1 MLLYLIAHEIMIL
14 LDISQCTHMYIHVVL
29 CYGCTQA
36 DIVSRDACILPYYTN
51 FQATNDGLTSQIKT
65 LQIALAEAKEE
76 NLARIEH
83 EAILVHQFQVGVLLI
98 VVYYG
103 NALTATIIY
112 ILSY

>member
-1 MLLYLIAHEIMIL
+1 MLCCVI
-14 LDISQCTHMYIHVVL
+14 
-29 CYGCTQA
+29 
-36 DIVSRDACILPYYTN
+36 DALRLTLSAVMPVILPYYTN

-76 NLARIEH
+76 NCARIEH